1 MNVIEKV
8 KKIKRKKK
16 ILLKYEDKGASYYS
30 KNTSSFSVRTVSDN
44 IISTF
49 LCSIPLYLILI
60 FSLPSVFYNDILIY
74 LPFFVFIVWGISF
87 FNYKKYLRIKK
98 KTENFNLKIKRKLSK
113 IENELDLVYKNTTKR
128 DLIEIKRFIE
138 TNATV
143 EDVEISKKIISS
155 YKDSI
160 ENSKEYIKNEIEDL
174 IEEDHLLI
182 NS

>member
-1 MNVIEKV
+1 MNIIEKV

-16 ILLKYEDKGASYYS
+16 ILLKYEDKGTDCYS
-30 KNTSSFSVRTVSDN
+30 KNTSGLSVRTIYDN

-49 LCSIPLYLILI
+49 VCSVPLYFLLMLWI
-60 FSLPSVFYNDILIY
+60 PSVFHKGVLIY
-74 LPFFVFIVWGISF
+74 LPLLVFIVWGISF
-87 FNYKKYLRIKK
+87 FNHKKYIRISKR
-98 KTENFNLKIKRKLSK
+98 TEKFDLKIKRKLSK
-113 IENELDLVYKNTTKR
+113 IENELDLIYKNITKE
-128 DLIEIKRFIE
+128 DLIEIKHFIE
-138 TNATV
+138 TNPTV

-160 ENSKEYIKNEIEDL
+160 ESSKKYIKNEIEDL

>member
-1 MNVIEKV
+1 M
-8 KKIKRKKK
+8 KKEFVLDVLKR
-16 ILLKYEDKGASYYS
+16 
-30 KNTSSFSVRTVSDN
+30 
-44 IISTF
+44 
-49 LCSIPLYLILI
+49 
-60 FSLPSVFYNDILIY
+60 
-74 LPFFVFIVWGISF
+74 
-87 FNYKKYLRIKK
+87 
-98 KTENFNLKIKRKLSK
+98 
-113 IENELDLVYKNTTKR
+113 DLVNKNTTKR
-128 DLIEIKRFIE
+128 DLIEINRFIE